1 MPNVEMIDAAL
12 QSETGPKTFDELVP
26 LLEDAGYVVE
36 AKMGEEMPDLGPEA
50 PEDAGPEDAALEGEG
65 EGLEEG
71 MAMLEEMAPEGT
83 EPVVTSISG
92 VMRDKA
98 RNASKNALAKHK
110 GDYA

>member
-36 AKMGEEMPDLGPEA
+36 AKMGEDMPDMGPEA

-65 EGLEEG
+65 MEEG
-71 MAMLEEMAPEGT
+71 MDMLEELAPPGA

-92 VMRDKA
+92 VMRDKT
-98 RNASKNALAKHK
+98 RNASKNALEKHK

>member
-26 LLEDAGYVVE
+26 LLEEAGYVLE
-36 AKMGEEMPDLGPEA
+36 ASAEGEADMMEGPEA
-50 PEDAGPEDAALEGEG
+50 PEDMGPGTDPGVDVEESLDVLED
-65 EGLEEG
+65 
-71 MAMLEEMAPEGT
+71 MAPQGS

-98 RNASKNALAKHK
+98 RNASKNALEKHK

>member
-50 PEDAGPEDAALEGEG
+50 PEDAGPEDAAPEG

-71 MAMLEEMAPEGT
+71 MDMLEEMAPEGT

-98 RNASKNALAKHK
+98 RNASKNALEKHK

>member
-12 QSETGPKTFDELVP
+12 QSETGPKTFDELIPV
-26 LLEDAGYVVE
+26 LEEAGYAVE
-36 AKMGEEMPDLGPEA
+36 AKMGEDLTLDGEEA
-50 PEDAGPEDAALEGEG
+50 PEDAGPKDAGMGEDPLAES
-65 EGLEEG
+65 
-71 MAMLEEMAPEGT
+71 MDMLEDMAPEGA

-98 RNASKNALAKHK
+98 RNASKNALEKHK

>member
-26 LLEDAGYVVE
+26 LLDDAGYVVE

-65 EGLEEG
+65 LEEG
-71 MAMLEEMAPEGT
+71 REMFEDMAPEGA

-98 RNASKNALAKHK
+98 RSASKNALEKHK

>member
-12 QSETGPKTFDELVP
+12 QSETGPKMFDELVP

-36 AKMGEEMPDLGPEA
+36 AKMGEEMPDPGPEA

-65 EGLEEG
+65 LEEG
-71 MAMLEEMAPEGT
+71 MDMLEEMAPEGT

-98 RNASKNALAKHK
+98 RNASKNALEKHK

>member
-26 LLEDAGYVVE
+26 LLEEAGYAVE
-36 AKMGEEMPDLGPEA
+36 AKMGEEPTDLGPEA
-50 PEDAGPEDAALEGEG
+50 PEDAGPEDAALEGEAL
-65 EGLEEG
+65 EGGLDILEG
-71 MAMLEEMAPEGT
+71 MAPEGA

-98 RNASKNALAKHK
+98 RSASKNALDKHK